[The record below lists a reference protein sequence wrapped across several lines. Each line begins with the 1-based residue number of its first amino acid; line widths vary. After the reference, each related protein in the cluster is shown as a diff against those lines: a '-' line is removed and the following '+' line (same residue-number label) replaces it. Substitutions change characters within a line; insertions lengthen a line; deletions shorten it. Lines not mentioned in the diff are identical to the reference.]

1 MVLLLS
7 LVTSKTHHAL
17 SLRERFAAIVSNFT
31 TSLSAA
37 PSDSPCHHGARRR
50 MVINSSTATLTD
62 GDEKKKSPLLCHHDH
77 DNETNKS
84 DQSSKFFCGI
94 CLDDKPV
101 SDMFK
106 VGKCEHSFCTH
117 GISKHVA
124 TQMHQNILVVM
135 CPNPKCSMELK
146 PEYLHAILPREVLV
160 RWKCAMFESLIVESE
175 KTYYYCPFKDCSV
188 LLVKNGGEV
197 VTGAECPSCHRLF
210 CAQCKVPWH
219 EKMSCNEFQ
228 ELQRKIKKLDEMSP
242 VHELDVNTLFASY
255 VEHFHGF

>member
-124 TQMHQNILVVM
+124 TQMHQNILVASVEEFYSHSFGAVYREGNM
-135 CPNPKCSMELK
+135 CADKLAG
-146 PEYLHAILPREVLV
+146 HAQ
-160 RWKCAMFESLIVESE
+160 FS
-175 KTYYYCPFKDCSV
+175 
-188 LLVKNGGEV
+188 GGCGKRLGGCKKKRLGVWEG
-197 VTGAECPSCHRLF
+197 TGG
-210 CAQCKVPWH
+210 V
-219 EKMSCNEFQ
+219 
-228 ELQRKIKKLDEMSP
+228 
-242 VHELDVNTLFASY
+242 
-255 VEHFHGF
+255 